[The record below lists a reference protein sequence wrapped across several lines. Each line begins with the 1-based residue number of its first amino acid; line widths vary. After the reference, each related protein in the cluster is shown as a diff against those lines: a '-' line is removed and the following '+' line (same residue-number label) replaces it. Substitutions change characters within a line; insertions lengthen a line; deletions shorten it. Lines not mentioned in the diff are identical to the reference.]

1 MLKYHWFAVYLFSAF
16 KELNN
21 KDIYTYEKRGER
33 LRILLF
39 GFILNKIITQQRLA
53 YTSEQGP
60 SL

>member
-33 LRILLF
+33 LRIHLF
-39 GFILNKIITQQRLA
+39 GFILNKIIIQQRLA

>member
-1 MLKYHWFAVYLFSAF
+1 MLKYHLFAVYLFSAF
-16 KELNN
+16 QELKN

-39 GFILNKIITQQRLA
+39 GFILNKIIIQQRLA
-53 YTSEQGP
+53 YTSEPEP